1 MMNQSNGHAIALGN
15 RAQVVYKSNV
25 RSIEHRFDLFP
36 RSTTMTALPS
46 TVDRAEVSA
55 AAAFGG
61 PEQSLAPARRV
72 PPAVRPGRRDGR
84 GSGPQ
89 ARPARALR
97 GSRTLARAGSRSC
110 SPTVPTVSS
119 SATWRLT
126 DRGIAVVLVTG
137 MMIMVAALVVI
148 GLTAL
153 RVTGDG
159 YVAHGQSQLSTR

>member
-1 MMNQSNGHAIALGN
+1 
-15 RAQVVYKSNV
+15 
-25 RSIEHRFDLFP
+25 
-36 RSTTMTALPS
+36 MTAMPS
-46 TVDRAEVSA
+46 TVDRADVSVTVGA
-55 AAAFGG
+55 LGG
-61 PEQSLAPARRV
+61 AERGRALARPAR
-72 PPAVRPGRRDGR
+72 PAIRPRRRDGR

-97 GSRTLARAGSRSC
+97 GSRTLARAGSRGC
-110 SPTVPTVSS
+110 SPAVATVSS

-126 DRGIAVVLVTG
+126 DRGIAVVLVIG